1 MSDQTRSIF
10 SSLPPL
16 KCAYQIVPIKEEQP
30 YIAMEDLAG
39 DNMNT
44 TNANEKTCFL
54 NKGQQSTKYKKSR
67 CCNIFCFFS

>member
-30 YIAMEDLAG
+30 YVAMEDLAG
-39 DNMNT
+39 ENVNK
-44 TNANEKTCFL
+44 NSNERTSFL
-54 NKGQQSTKYKKSR
+54 NEGQSTKYKKSR
-67 CCNIFCFFS
+67 CCNIFGFFS

>member
-30 YIAMEDLAG
+30 YVAMEDLAG
-39 DNMNT
+39 ENINS
-44 TNANEKTCFL
+44 NEKTSFL
-54 NKGQQSTKYKKSR
+54 NEGQSTKYKKSR
-67 CCNIFCFFS
+67 CCNIFCFFT